1 MSDRPSKFESLP
13 SVRIVLVEPAGPR
26 NVGSIARVMKNMG
39 LSKIVLVNP
48 QCAHLGTEAS
58 HMAVHAKDLLE
69 NAWVVPTL
77 AEALKGC
84 YRAIATTARPR
95 HRNVEAEPPRTA
107 LPWLLEQPSAL
118 IFGREDKGLTN
129 QEIEQAQR
137 LVTLPINP
145 DYASLNL
152 AQAVGV
158 CCYELRSAC
167 LTETQATTANQWSEE
182 TQIPFEDLEGY
193 FQHLE
198 STLLKIGYL
207 QPHTSDS
214 RMQKFRQIYKR
225 SQLSSQELAM
235 LRGILRQTEW
245 AINTDKPSL
254 QQRCTTIPF
263 QKTPTVVLA
272 PILITPPVN

>member
-1 MSDRPSKFESLP
+1 MTSKIEQLQ

-39 LSKIVLVNP
+39 LTQLVLVNP
-48 QCAHLGTEAS
+48 QCDLLSDDAM
-58 HMAVHAKDLLE
+58 HMAVHAKDILE
-69 NAWVVPTL
+69 SALQVDSL
-77 AEALKGC
+77 AAGLAGC

-95 HRNVEAEPPRTA
+95 HRNVEAEPPRVA
-107 LPWLLEQPSAL
+107 LPWLLDQPSAL

-129 QEIEQAQR
+129 QEVEQAQR
-137 LVTLPINP
+137 LVTLPVNP

-167 LTETQATTANQWSEE
+167 YAVADVAPITQNIWQTPTE
-182 TQIPFEDLEGY
+182 IPIEDLEGY

-207 QPHTSDS
+207 QPHTADS

-225 SQLSSQELAM
+225 SQLSSQELAL

-245 AINTDKPSL
+245 AIASGSSGIGNPAKDY
-254 QQRCTTIPF
+254 RD
-263 QKTPTVVLA
+263 
-272 PILITPPVN
+272 

>member
-1 MSDRPSKFESLP
+1 MSADCEQLSSI
-13 SVRIVLVEPAGPR
+13 RIVLVEPAGPR

-39 LSKIVLVNP
+39 LTQLVLVNP
-48 QCAHLGTEAS
+48 QCDHRSDEAM
-58 HMAVHAKDLLE
+58 HMAVHAKDLLDS
-69 NAWVVPTL
+69 
-77 AEALKGC
+77 ALQVESLSAGLSGC

-95 HRNVEAEPPRTA
+95 HRNVEAEPPRAA

-129 QEIEQAQR
+129 QEVEQAQR
-137 LVTLPINP
+137 LVTLPVNP

-167 LTETQATTANQWSEE
+167 LSASNSTQS
-182 TQIPFEDLEGY
+182 TQNNWQTPLDIPLDDLEGY

-207 QPHTSDS
+207 QPHTVES

-245 AINTDKPSL
+245 AIEATETHPNHPA
-254 QQRCTTIPF
+254 
-263 QKTPTVVLA
+263 PTSTQ
-272 PILITPPVN
+272 PD

>member
-1 MSDRPSKFESLP
+1 MSDRLSAFDPLQSI
-13 SVRIVLVEPAGPR
+13 RIVLVEPAGAR

-39 LSKIVLVNP
+39 LSQLVLVNP
-48 QCAHLGTEAS
+48 QCDPLSDDACQ
-58 HMAVHAKDLLE
+58 MAVHAQDILQAALQVE
-69 NAWVVPTL
+69 SL
-77 AEALKGC
+77 AQALQGC

-95 HRNVEAEPPRTA
+95 HRNVEAEPPRQA

-129 QEIEQAQR
+129 QEVEQAQR
-137 LVTLPINP
+137 LVTLPVNP

-158 CCYELRSAC
+158 CCYELRSA
-167 LTETQATTANQWSEE
+167 LTDAQSSTIMPSSHWDAPS
-182 TQIPFEDLEGY
+182 QIPLEDLEAY

-198 STLLKIGYL
+198 RTLLKIGYV
-207 QPHTSDS
+207 QSHTADS

-225 SQLSSQELAM
+225 SQLSAQELAM

-245 AINTDKPSL
+245 AVQHHPSSG
-254 QQRCTTIPF
+254 RP
-263 QKTPTVVLA
+263 
-272 PILITPPVN
+272 

>member
-1 MSDRPSKFESLP
+1 MSDRPSKTESLQA
-13 SVRIVLVEPAGPR
+13 VRVVLVEPAGPR

-39 LSKIVLVNP
+39 LSQIFLVNP
-48 QCAHLGTEAS
+48 QCDHLGTEAM
-58 HMAVHAKDLLE
+58 HMSVHAKDLLE
-69 NAWVVPTL
+69 AAQVVSTL
-77 AEALKGC
+77 AEALSGC

-95 HRNVEAEPPRTA
+95 HRNVEAEPPRAA

-129 QEIEQAQR
+129 QEVEQAQR

-145 DYASLNL
+145 EYPSLNL
-152 AQAVGV
+152 AQAVGI

-167 LTETQATTANQWSEE
+167 FADNPTPAEMPSPWTTSTQV
-182 TQIPFEDLEGY
+182 PFEDLEGY

-225 SQLSSQELAM
+225 SHLSSQELAM

-245 AINTDKPSL
+245 AIDPDKTS
-254 QQRCTTIPF
+254 
-263 QKTPTVVLA
+263 
-272 PILITPPVN
+272 

>member
-1 MSDRPSKFESLP
+1 MTLNEAQLQL
-13 SVRIVLVEPAGPR
+13 VRIVLVEPAGPR

-39 LSKIVLVNP
+39 LTQLVLVNP
-48 QCAHLGTEAS
+48 RCDPFGDEAKQ
-58 HMAVHAKDLLE
+58 MAVHAQDILE
-69 NAWVVPTL
+69 NARRVESL
-77 AEALKGC
+77 AEALVGC
-84 YRAIATTARPR
+84 YRAIATTARTR
-95 HRNVEAEPPRTA
+95 HRNVEAEAPRVA

-118 IFGREDKGLTN
+118 IFGREDKGLNN
-129 QEIEQAQR
+129 QEVEQAQR
-137 LVTLPINP
+137 IVTLPVNP

-167 LTETQATTANQWSEE
+167 FAQDQVTPVTSESWQQPLE
-182 TQIPFEDLEGY
+182 VPLEDLEGY

-207 QPHTSDS
+207 QPHTAES

-225 SQLSSQELAM
+225 SQLSPQELAL

-245 AINTDKPSL
+245 AITSHTKLPEEH
-254 QQRCTTIPF
+254 
-263 QKTPTVVLA
+263 
-272 PILITPPVN
+272 